1 MERSLTSNWAWR
13 RGSKEKDLVK
23 NEENTIPRE
32 ENVTLKKK
40 SLRIQNSLIHLPWR
54 HSCEQARKT
63 VPVPGEHMLLIV
75 LKYQSL
81 SSWTQQ
87 AAGSYHRFLVRK
99 FLVLEDLYD
108 HPKDDFWQGREPGSV
123 GAPGKA
129 FLGQVGRECQEPG
142 GGCIQGTWHK
152 APKMWLW
159 PKCVCPLMAKRRVAE
174 TGRDRLRK
182 EGALNTM
189 SERPSSA
196 LLCLEDRPP

>member
-1 MERSLTSNWAWR
+1 MSHW
-13 RGSKEKDLVK
+13 
-23 NEENTIPRE
+23 
-32 ENVTLKKK
+32 KKK
-40 SLRIQNSLIHLPWR
+40 SENPKFTHSFTLETQLWTSQKNS
-54 HSCEQARKT
+54 SCPRGAHATDSAEIS
-63 VPVPGEHMLLIV
+63 VIIILD
-75 LKYQSL
+75 
-81 SSWTQQ
+81 

-123 GAPGKA
+123 GASGKA